1 MKEFDFDAAKQG
13 AAVCTRDGRPA
24 RIICFDVDNMEYSM
38 VANVRS
44 GEKLKSESTQL
55 YCRDGRWYPAAT
67 ESGSDLMMRDDD
79 YNRRLAQ
86 GLYCSAPKDQ
96 DKNEILSMFQKSVFP
111 NSIRG
116 WMGLGLTKRE
126 YFAAMAMQG
135 MLASDV
141 EHEAGAPET
150 AKVAVKYAD
159 ALTSEINKQEVEEWA
174 ARNL

>member
-24 RIICFDVDNMEYSM
+24 RIVCFDVDNMEYSM

-44 GEKLKSESTQL
+44 GEQLQSESAQL

-79 YNRRLAQ
+79 FKRRLAQ
-86 GLYCSAPKDQ
+86 GLYSSVPGDRSEALAQ
-96 DKNEILSMFQKSVFP
+96 SMRAS
-111 NSIRG
+111 
-116 WMGLGLTKRE
+116 
-126 YFAAMAMQG
+126 FAAMAMQG
-135 MLASDV
+135 ILASDV

-150 AKVAVKYAD
+150 AEVAVEYAD
-159 ALTSEINKQEVEEWA
+159 ALIEELK
-174 ARNL
+174 REGEK